1 MMGMIAKGHVTGEL
15 WVVYGVFLSFRPVSG
30 FRFYFYFY
38 FRGKKKK
45 KKKETYKRMER
56 YIIFL
61 WCGIRLRRKRCSLGS
76 KVGISWLGSLGS
88 TNGI

>member
-30 FRFYFYFY
+30 FRFYFYFF

-45 KKKETYKRMER
+45 KK
-56 YIIFL
+56 
-61 WCGIRLRRKRCSLGS
+61 RKRTRGWSGTS
-76 KVGISWLGSLGS
+76 SFYGAVSA
-88 TNGI
+88 

>member
-30 FRFYFYFY
+30 FRFYFYFF

-45 KKKETYKRMER
+45 KKKRTR
-56 YIIFL
+56 
-61 WCGIRLRRKRCSLGS
+61 GS
-76 KVGISWLGSLGS
+76 SGTSSFYGAVSA
-88 TNGI
+88 